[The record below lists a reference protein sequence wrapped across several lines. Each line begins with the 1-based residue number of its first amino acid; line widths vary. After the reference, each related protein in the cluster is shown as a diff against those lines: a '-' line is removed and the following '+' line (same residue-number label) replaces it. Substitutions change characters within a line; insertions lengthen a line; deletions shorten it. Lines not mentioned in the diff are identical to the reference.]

1 MNSSMSSPILCRTVC
16 DKSQHKVK
24 YLVAGD
30 RINICSE
37 CVAWYDELIEERKMN
52 ELFQIPTANDPDY

>member
-16 DKSQHKVK
+16 DKNQHKVK

-30 RINICSE
+30 RSNICSE
-37 CVAWYDELIEERKMN
+37 CAAWCDELIEERKMN
-52 ELFQIPTANDPDY
+52 ELFQIPAANDPDY